1 MNIKI
6 AARMTAVLALGAA
19 MTAAF
24 MALRGNGS
32 QDASS
37 PRSAHPGGEPAKVEL
52 ARCRDIGTAAASDE
66 ACRKAWAENRRR
78 FLQPS
83 RLVTP
88 YAVPLGGKDQ
98 SRLMPLQSSTPP
110 RRLENQSRPTTV
122 AP

>member
-1 MNIKI
+1 MDIKI

-37 PRSAHPGGEPAKVEL
+37 PRSAHSGGEPARIEL
-52 ARCRDIGTAAASDE
+52 ARCRDIGMAAIADE
-66 ACRKAWAENRRR
+66 DCRKVWAENRRR

-83 RLVTP
+83 RPVAP
-88 YAVPLGGKDQ
+88 YATPSSEKDQ
-98 SRLMPLQSSTPP
+98 SRLPPLSPSVPPGAEDQLRPNTVTP
-110 RRLENQSRPTTV
+110 
-122 AP
+122 

>member
-1 MNIKI
+1 MDLKI

-24 MALRGNGS
+24 MALRGDGS

-37 PRSAHPGGEPAKVEL
+37 PRSAYPGGEPAKVEL
-52 ARCRDIGTAAASDE
+52 ERCRDIGMAAIADE

-78 FLQPS
+78 FLRPS
-83 RLVTP
+83 RSATP
-88 YAVPLGGKDQ
+88 YAVPSIEKDQ
-98 SRLMPLQSSTPP
+98 SRLVPLQPP
-110 RRLENQSRPTTV
+110 TSPGAENQLHPETV

>member
-6 AARMTAVLALGAA
+6 AARITAVLALGAA

-24 MALRGNGS
+24 LALRGSGS

-66 ACRKAWAENRRR
+66 SCRKAWADNRRR

-83 RLVTP
+83 RSVIP
-88 YAVPLGGKDQ
+88 YAVPLDGKVQ
-98 SRLMPLQSSTPP
+98 SRLMPLESSTPK
-110 RRLENQSRPTTV
+110 RSLEDQSRPNMV

>member
-1 MNIKI
+1 MDLKI

-24 MALRGNGS
+24 MALRGDGS

-37 PRSAHPGGEPAKVEL
+37 PRSAHPGGEPSVEL
-52 ARCRDIGTAAASDE
+52 ARCRDIGMAAIDDD

-78 FLQPS
+78 FLRPS
-83 RLVTP
+83 RPVAPNAAPSTE
-88 YAVPLGGKDQ
+88 KDS
-98 SRLMPLQSSTPP
+98 SRMLPLQPP
-110 RRLENQSRPTTV
+110 KPSPAEDRLHPETV